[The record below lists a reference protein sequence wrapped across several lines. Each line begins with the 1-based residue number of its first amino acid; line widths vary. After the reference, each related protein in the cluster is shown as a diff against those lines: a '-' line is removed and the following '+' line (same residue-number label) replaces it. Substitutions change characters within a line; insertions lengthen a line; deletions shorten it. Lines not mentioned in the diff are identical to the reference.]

1 MQTQET
7 GPDRA
12 ETGCSSSWEHI
23 SEVVKVSSPWSQEG
37 GEDRG
42 REGGHVLLK
51 KTEMIKE
58 KHVTKGHIVQY
69 FFIGFPLDVRV
80 CVCDCA

>member
-1 MQTQET
+1 MQSYHLIYNDE
-7 GPDRA
+7 R
-12 ETGCSSSWEHI
+12 ERR
-23 SEVVKVSSPWSQEG
+23 KEG